1 MKQYKL
7 QTGGNRNIFDILTV
21 HDDGRMTIT
30 FHGTD
35 RVITHEAKEQADGRI
50 LSGTSLFPPLSSGKW
65 FETTFTQ
72 EPTPPTSSKVAI
84 ATEPKATSPKVAIA
98 TEPKVAA
105 PKAAAPKVTTPK
117 AHVTGCVTPKAT
129 SPKVAIAATQKAAAP
144 SVAIATTKDVY
155 GRLYGSHY
163 DHREKSENKDQRVLL
178 ISSIVAAVVF
188 IALVSTVGVFGLATV
203 GILAGSLLKGA

>member
-1 MKQYKL
+1 MYLTARSCRILLSKHSSMKQYKL

-72 EPTPPTSSKVAI
+72 ETTSPTSSKVAI
-84 ATEPKATSPKVAIA
+84 AAE
-98 TEPKVAA
+98 
-105 PKAAAPKVTTPK
+105 PKAAAPKVVIAATPKVATPK
-117 AHVTGCVTPKAT
+117 AAA
-129 SPKVAIAATQKAAAP
+129 SKVAIAAEPK
-144 SVAIATTKDVY
+144 VAIATTKDIY

-163 DHREKSENKDQRVLL
+163 DHREKSENKDQKVLL
-178 ISSIVAAVVF
+178 ISSIVAAAVF

>member
-1 MKQYKL
+1 MSKHSSMKQYKL

-35 RVITHEAKEQADGRI
+35 RVITHEAKEQTDGRI

-72 EPTPPTSSKVAI
+72 EPA
-84 ATEPKATSPKVAIA
+84 APKADTTA
-98 TEPKVAA
+98 T
-105 PKAAAPKVTTPK
+105 PKAAAPKVAVATTPK
-117 AHVTGCVTPKAT
+117 AAAPKEHVTSCTTPKAAA
-129 SPKVAIAATQKAAAP
+129 PKVAIAATTKTATP
-144 SVAIATTKDVY
+144 KVAVATTKDVY

-163 DHREKSENKDQRVLL
+163 DHREKSENKDQKVLL
-178 ISSIVAAVVF
+178 ISSIVAAAVF

-203 GILAGSLLKGA
+203 GILAGSMLKGA

>member
-7 QTGGNRNIFDILTV
+7 QTGGNRNIFDILTI

-35 RVITHEAKEQADGRI
+35 RVITHEAKEHADGRI

-72 EPTPPTSSKVAI
+72 EPT
-84 ATEPKATSPKVAIA
+84 SP
-98 TEPKVAA
+98 
-105 PKAAAPKVTTPK
+105 
-117 AHVTGCVTPKAT
+117 T
-129 SPKVAIAATQKAAAP
+129 SPKVAIAATTKAAASKVATAATP
-144 SVAIATTKDVY
+144 KTATPKVAIAATPKAASPKIAIAATTKTATQKVAIATTKDVY

-163 DHREKSENKDQRVLL
+163 DHREKSENKDQKVLL
-178 ISSIVAAVVF
+178 ISSIVAAAVF

-203 GILAGSLLKGA
+203 GILAGSMLKGA

>member
-35 RVITHEAKEQADGRI
+35 RVITHEAKEQADGRL

-72 EPTPPTSSKVAI
+72 ETTSPTSSKVAI
-84 ATEPKATSPKVAIA
+84 AAE
-98 TEPKVAA
+98 
-105 PKAAAPKVTTPK
+105 PKAAAPKVVIAATPKVATPK
-117 AHVTGCVTPKAT
+117 AAASKVAIAAEPKAAAPT
-129 SPKVAIAATQKAAAP
+129 AAVPKAATPKVAIAAEPK
-144 SVAIATTKDVY
+144 VAIATTKDIY

-163 DHREKSENKDQRVLL
+163 DHREKSENKDQKVLL
-178 ISSIVAAVVF
+178 ISSIVAAAVF

>member
-1 MKQYKL
+1 MSKHSSMKQYKL

-21 HDDGRMTIT
+21 HDDGRMTVT

-72 EPTPPTSSKVAI
+72 DPTSPKADATATSKA
-84 ATEPKATSPKVAIA
+84 AAPKATIATTTKAAAPKVVIA
-98 TEPKVAA
+98 AT
-105 PKAAAPKVTTPK
+105 PKAAAPKV
-117 AHVTGCVTPKAT
+117 AV
-129 SPKVAIAATQKAAAP
+129 
-144 SVAIATTKDVY
+144 ATTKDIY

-163 DHREKSENKDQRVLL
+163 DHREKSENKDQKVLL
-178 ISSIVAAVVF
+178 ISSIIAAAVF

>member
-1 MKQYKL
+1 MSKHSSMKQYKL

-35 RVITHEAKEQADGRI
+35 RVITHEAKEQTDGRI

-72 EPTPPTSSKVAI
+72 EPAS
-84 ATEPKATSPKVAIA
+84 PKADTTTTPKAAAPKVAVA
-98 TEPKVAA
+98 TTPKAAAPKEHVTSCTA
-105 PKAAAPKVTTPK
+105 PKAAAPKV
-117 AHVTGCVTPKAT
+117 AV
-129 SPKVAIAATQKAAAP
+129 
-144 SVAIATTKDVY
+144 ATTKDIY

-163 DHREKSENKDQRVLL
+163 DHREKSENKDQKVLL
-178 ISSIVAAVVF
+178 ISSIVAAAVF

>member
-72 EPTPPTSSKVAI
+72 ESTSPTSSKVAI
-84 ATEPKATSPKVAIA
+84 ATTPKAAASKVA
-98 TEPKVAA
+98 VAA
-105 PKAAAPKVTTPK
+105 TPKAAAPKV
-117 AHVTGCVTPKAT
+117 AIAAE
-129 SPKVAIAATQKAAAP
+129 PKVATPK
-144 SVAIATTKDVY
+144 VAVATTKDIY

-163 DHREKSENKDQRVLL
+163 DHREKSENKDQKVLL
-178 ISSIVAAVVF
+178 ISSIIAAAVF

-203 GILAGSLLKGA
+203 GILAGSMLKGA